1 MDRRTFLT
9 GTGAALL
16 AAPFVAEAQPTKK
29 EWRIGFLSSRSSP
42 ANLAVKGPFREGLH
56 DLGYIEGRDFVMEW
70 RWAEGH
76 QDRLPA
82 LAADLVRAQVDVI
95 VTAGSPATFAA
106 KQATQTI
113 PIVFASAGS
122 VVQRGIVASLARPG
136 GNVTGLQQ
144 QLNIPKLI
152 QLLKDTVPTVTRV
165 AFIYDPVG
173 NAPEEFLRTKLKELR
188 SKAQSLNVEVQPVA
202 VSDPSGI
209 PQAFAEFGRGTNGLV
224 LENPN
229 VLFLTADE
237 VCRLAAQRRLPTIGW
252 GARFASAGCL
262 MSYGENSD
270 DMSRRAAYLVDR
282 ILKGAKPGN
291 LPVEQPNKFEF
302 VINLKTAKALGL
314 TIPPSL
320 LGRADEVIHP

>member
-1 MDRRTFLT
+1 VIDRRTFLA
-9 GTGAALL
+9 GTGVVLL
-16 AAPFVAEAQPTKK
+16 TAPLAGEAQQAKK
-29 EWRIGFLSSRSSP
+29 VWRIGFLSSGSSP
-42 ANLAVKGPFREGLH
+42 ANLAVKGPFREGLQN
-56 DLGYIEGRDFVMEW
+56 LGYVEGRDFVMEW

-76 QDRLPA
+76 PDRLPE
-82 LAADLVRAQVDVI
+82 LAADLVRAHVDVI
-95 VTAGSPATFAA
+95 VTNSSPATLAA

-113 PIVFASAGS
+113 PIVFVSAGS

-144 QLNIPKLI
+144 QLNVPKLI
-152 QLLKDTVPTVTRV
+152 QLLKETVPTVTRV

-188 SKAQSLNVEVQPVA
+188 SRAQSLNVEVQPVA

-224 LENPN
+224 LENSG
-229 VLFLTADE
+229 VLFLAADE
-237 VCRLAAQRRLPTIGW
+237 VCRLAVQRRLPTIAW
-252 GARFASAGCL
+252 GFARAGCL

-270 DMSRRAAYLVDR
+270 EMSRRAAYFVDR
-282 ILKGAKPGN
+282 ILKGAKPSN
-291 LPVEQPNKFEF
+291 LPVEQPNKFDF

-320 LGRADEVIHP
+320 LARADQVIE

>member
-1 MDRRTFLT
+1 
-9 GTGAALL
+9 
-16 AAPFVAEAQPTKK
+16 
-29 EWRIGFLSSRSSP
+29 
-42 ANLAVKGPFREGLH
+42 
-56 DLGYIEGRDFVMEW
+56 
-70 RWAEGH
+70 
-76 QDRLPA
+76 
-82 LAADLVRAQVDVI
+82 LVRARVDVI
-95 VTAGSPATFAA
+95 VTGGSPGAMAA
-106 KQATQTI
+106 KQATQSI
-113 PIVFASAGS
+113 PIVFSVAGS

-144 QLNIPKLI
+144 QLNGPKLI
-152 QLLKDTVPTVTRV
+152 QLLKDAVPTVTRV
-165 AFIYDPVG
+165 AFLYDPSA
-173 NAPEEFLRTKLKELR
+173 NSPEEFLRIKLDELR
-188 SKAQSLNVEVQPVA
+188 SKAQSVKVEVQPVA

-270 DMSRRAAYLVDR
+270 DMSRRAAYFVDK
-282 ILKGAKPGN
+282 ILKGAKPGD
-291 LPVEQPNKFEF
+291 LPVEQPAKFDF

-320 LGRADEVIHP
+320 LGRANQVIQ